1 MKADLKDFFDIIL
14 KGESRTYND
23 HNWYICTGSGCLRSY
38 IEGRNANPY
47 PLLKKPLSQY
57 TIKQVLEFQSK
68 PRTKE
73 VGQLWA
79 TGRYQII
86 PKTLKGIYVKAGL
99 KDTDLYN
106 QANQDKM
113 GLALMKE
120 RTAIRNYIHGLNTDN
135 KENRQKAALEMAKI
149 WSSVGVPYRVKGAN
163 RMVEKNES
171 YYSGGG
177 DKASVDT
184 ELVQMALQELRK
196 QLGGFTEY
204 AKDEVQQTIKNPRYN
219 PILLVTLLG
228 IAIGGGFVAVYLAK
242 KFKK

>member
-1 MKADLKDFFDIIL
+1 MKADLTTFFDIIL

-23 HNWYICTGSGCLRSY
+23 HNWYICTGQGCLRGY
-38 IEGRNANPY
+38 IEGRNQNPY
-47 PLLKKPLSQY
+47 PLLKKPLSEY
-57 TIKQVLEFQSK
+57 KIKEIIDFQSK
-68 PRTKE
+68 PRTRD

-106 QANQDKM
+106 KANQDKM

-120 RTAIRNYIHGLNTDN
+120 RTAIRNYIHGLNSDT

-149 WSSVGVPYRVKGAN
+149 WSSVGVPYRVQGQR

-184 ELVQMALQELRK
+184 EVVQIALQELRK
-196 QLGGFTEY
+196 QLGGATEFI
-204 AKDEVQQTIKNPRYN
+204 KNEVTQTVKNPRYN
-219 PILLVTLLG
+219 PYLLVSLIGLT
-228 IAIGGGFVAVYLAK
+228 IGGTFLAVYLTK
-242 KFKK
+242 KYSR